1 LTRSGSPAIVN
12 LLLIRLDFNR
22 FMLNVETQAVVNT
35 NKASIIAEAER
46 SKTEPRRNL
55 KDSVSLSVSV
65 YRPPASPSKMS
76 DQRNQKEHQE
86 NNKQQLCDA
95 RSRNGDASEPQ
106 NPGD

>member
-1 LTRSGSPAIVN
+1 
-12 LLLIRLDFNR
+12 
-22 FMLNVETQAVVNT
+22 
-35 NKASIIAEAER
+35 
-46 SKTEPRRNL
+46 
-55 KDSVSLSVSV
+55 
-65 YRPPASPSKMS
+65 MS